1 LIKARTQFAH
11 STSNHSHEQRSSIL
25 IAPPYHVYLDH
36 HVRALLNSIGIHT
49 DPLRVVFALMIV
61 SKSGGLIYN
70 REFHTGLS
78 KLTSNDYLI
87 LAGSFHGMHAITSQ
101 LSPAPRIPH
110 ITPQNNMLAPS
121 PFPNRPTGIEVLESS
136 HFRLQCFQ
144 TQTGTKFLLVT
155 EPQQPNVDTMIKKV
169 YELYAD
175 YVMKNP
181 FYTVEMPIRCEKFD
195 RGLDGFIKVRG

>member
-1 LIKARTQFAH
+1 MYTIPLQLPLQW
-11 STSNHSHEQRSSIL
+11 SN
-25 IAPPYHVYLDH
+25 YC
-36 HVRALLNSIGIHT
+36 
-49 DPLRVVFALMIV
+49 RVVFSLMIV

-101 LSPAPRIPH
+101 LSPAPRIPY

-121 PFPNRPTGIEVLESS
+121 PFPNRPTGIEVMESS

-155 EPQQPNVDTMIKKV
+155 EPQQPNVDTMMKKV

>member
-1 LIKARTQFAH
+1 MYEHL
-11 STSNHSHEQRSSIL
+11 
-25 IAPPYHVYLDH
+25 
-36 HVRALLNSIGIHT
+36 RAM
-49 DPLRVVFALMIV
+49 VVFALMIV

-121 PFPNRPTGIEVLESS
+121 PFPNRPTGIEVMESS

-175 YVMKNP
+175 FVMKNP

>member
-1 LIKARTQFAH
+1 
-11 STSNHSHEQRSSIL
+11 
-25 IAPPYHVYLDH
+25 
-36 HVRALLNSIGIHT
+36 
-49 DPLRVVFALMIV
+49 MIV

-110 ITPQNNMLAPS
+110 VTPQNNMLAPS
-121 PFPNRPTGIEVLESS
+121 PFPNRPTGIEVMESS

-175 YVMKNP
+175 FVMKNP
-181 FYTVEMPIRCEKFD
+181 FYTVEMPIRIQEYSKRTQED
-195 RGLDGFIKVRG
+195 EQLDGLIRKRGRVQQLDSKQLDERPSAMTIVVESQ